1 MLGSMTSQL
10 VHHGQSFDD
19 QPLGFGTLS
28 VHLGNG
34 VDAETGAIRRPIT
47 LANAYALPYDP
58 SDINWSSS
66 DVNLYTRNGHPN
78 QRYLE
83 EKLARLEGAEDAV
96 AVASGVAAL
105 SATFTTFLG
114 RGDHAIFSDTTYIAA
129 YRLLNE
135 ILPEKYGIETSI
147 VDTSDPENVRAA
159 LKGNTKLVHIETPAN
174 PTLKVSNIEA
184 IARIAHEHGAAA
196 GHEVLVSVDNT
207 FNTPYN
213 VRPLDL
219 GADIVIESL
228 TKYINGHGDAL
239 GGLIATTKART
250 DEIRFTAQVNYGGII
265 SPFNAWLINR
275 GSVTLPLR
283 VRQHNASALAIARHL
298 QSIPAV
304 RFVAYPGLESH
315 PGHAVAASQLARA
328 DSGFGG
334 VLSFGLD
341 TDHEGHNRFVSKLN
355 VITSAVSLGHDE
367 SLIVFLGEDDERQYL
382 YPGDFHRGFFRL
394 AVGLEDTDDLIRDID
409 HALAEAGF
417 DVPSA

>member
-1 MLGSMTSQL
+1 MTSDL
-10 VHHGQSFDD
+10 VHHGQSFDGK
-19 QPLGFGTLS
+19 PLGFATKS
-28 VHLGNG
+28 IHLGNG

-83 EKLARLEGAEDAV
+83 AKLANLEGAEDAV
-96 AVASGVAAL
+96 VLASGVAAL
-105 SATFTTFLG
+105 AATFTTFLN

-129 YRLLNE
+129 YRLLNQ

-147 VDTSDPENVRAA
+147 VDTSAPRNVADA
-159 LKGNTKLVHIETPAN
+159 LRPNTKLVHIETPAN
-174 PTLKVSNIEA
+174 PTLKVSDIHA
-184 IARIAHEHGAAA
+184 IAALAHEHGEKT
-196 GHEVLVSVDNT
+196 GNPVLVSVDNT
-207 FNTPYN
+207 FNSPFN

-219 GADIVIESL
+219 GADVVIESL

-239 GGLIATTKART
+239 GGAIATTKART
-250 DEIRFTAQVNYGGII
+250 DQIRFTAQVNYGGII

-283 VRQHNASALAIARHL
+283 MRQHNASALAIARHL
-298 QSIPAV
+298 ESLPAV
-304 RFVAYPGLESH
+304 RFVSYPGLESH
-315 PGHAVAASQLARA
+315 PGHAVAASQLARDDA
-328 DSGFGG
+328 GFGG
-334 VLSFGLD
+334 VLAFGLD
-341 TDHEGHNRFVSKLN
+341 ADHDGHNRFVSKLN

-382 YPGDFHRGFFRL
+382 YPPEFHRGFFRL

-417 DVPSA
+417 PVR